1 MAQAGDEIIDI
12 DCLIEE
18 EKLRKANKRKSSDLK
33 IVTGPKSKSPES
45 MHQSECRVK
54 KSPDRSDQSECKAF
68 ENSSQSES
76 ETVKNSDNS
85 NQSELRVGPT
95 KRKKEETS
103 AGKRRKKVTSR
114 ASKEKIKMLFF
125 LNMTRKP

>member
-33 IVTGPKSKSPES
+33 IVTGPKSPES
-45 MHQSECRVK
+45 MHQSEVRVK
-54 KSPDRSDQSECKAF
+54 KSPERSDQSECKAF

-85 NQSELRVGPT
+85 NQSELRAGPT

-114 ASKEKIKMLFF
+114 VSKEKIKMLFF